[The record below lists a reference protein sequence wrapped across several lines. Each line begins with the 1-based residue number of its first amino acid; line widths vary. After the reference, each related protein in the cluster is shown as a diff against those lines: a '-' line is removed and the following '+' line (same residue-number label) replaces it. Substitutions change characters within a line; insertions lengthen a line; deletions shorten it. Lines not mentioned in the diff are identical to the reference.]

1 MKKTIF
7 ICLTLLTILCL
18 TLTAGCG
25 QSPDGG
31 AAESAPSQFASAELS
46 KYVIVYPE
54 NDPDFYDL
62 ANNLA
67 DHIMQKYG
75 TFPIPTSDAAVPSKF
90 EILLGDTNRSD
101 EQGRIM
107 ECSITVKDGKLQI
120 LAGGPYSG
128 EQAIDNLCKQL
139 FTGREFALDEGEYFQ
154 KSFLEASRPASDDA
168 TARIMSANI
177 LADAFADSTYRS
189 AGYRAE
195 IFAGMLVS
203 YTPDILGL
211 QEADE
216 NWDKVLDSYLAKIEQ
231 THGIRYA
238 RHLDT
243 YEDKVNYTSLLYRQ
257 DKFQVSDSGI
267 KVFNWWTDPA
277 FRHTYHMRNISWAQF
292 SSLENADDTF
302 IVANT
307 HWSYRTE
314 HSDGNI
320 TLSGAAAPVGV
331 NELRT
336 QCMEETNAFMT
347 ALQQDFPGIPVV
359 LTGDFN
365 TSLPFFTDSGWT
377 PTGFSIISEEAKNS
391 RKALDIVPT
400 SGHFDHIFATGSYT
414 IRLYGY
420 FGGDHPH
427 DLLTDH
433 PFVYTDLTF

>member
-1 MKKTIF
+1 MKKTIL

-25 QSPDGG
+25 QAPDGG
-31 AAESAPSQFASAELS
+31 AVESAPSQFASAELS

-54 NDPDFYDL
+54 NAPDYYDL
-62 ANNLA
+62 ANDLA
-67 DHIMQKYG
+67 EHILQKYG
-75 TFPIPTSDAAVPSKF
+75 TFPIPTSDAAAPAAY

-107 ECSITVKDGKLQI
+107 ECSITVKEGKLQI
-120 LAGGPYSG
+120 LAGGPYSA
-128 EQAIDNLCKQL
+128 EQALDNLCKQL

-154 KSFLEASRPASDDA
+154 KSFLETARAISNDAS
-168 TARIMSANI
+168 ARIMTANV
-177 LADAFADSTYRS
+177 LADIFADSTCRS

-203 YTPDILGL
+203 YTPDVLGL

-216 NWDKVLDSYLAKIEQ
+216 NWDKVLDSYLDKIEQ

-238 RHLDT
+238 RHLAT
-243 YEDKVNYTSLLYRQ
+243 YEDKVNYTCLVYRQ
-257 DKFQVSDSGI
+257 DKYQVTDSGV
-267 KVFNWWTDPA
+267 KVFSWWIDPA
-277 FRHTYHMRNISWAQF
+277 FRHTYHMRNISWAKF
-292 SSLENADDTF
+292 SPLDGSTAFL
-302 IVANT
+302 VANT

-314 HSDGNI
+314 HSDSNI
-320 TLSGAAAPVGV
+320 TLSGATAPIGV

-336 QCMEETNAFMT
+336 QCMQETDAFMT
-347 ALQQDFPGIPVV
+347 ALREDFPGEPIV

-365 TSLPFFTDSGWT
+365 TSLPFFTESDWT
-377 PTGFSIISEEAKNS
+377 PTGFSIISEEAKNN

-400 SGHFDHIFATGSYT
+400 SGHFDHLFATGSYT
-414 IRLYGY
+414 ICLYGY